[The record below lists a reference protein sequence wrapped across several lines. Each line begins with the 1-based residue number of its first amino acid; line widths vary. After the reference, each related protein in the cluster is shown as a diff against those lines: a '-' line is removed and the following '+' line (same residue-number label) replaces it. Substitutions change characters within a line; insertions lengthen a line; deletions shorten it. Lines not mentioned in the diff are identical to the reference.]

1 MKKISE
7 TTNLIETTLCIYMES
22 HGMVDYTDLII
33 LCGSKIKVG
42 RFYPKLQTCFDRVS
56 HEGSKDFLVF

>member
-22 HGMVDYTDLII
+22 HGMVDYTDLIF
-33 LCGSKIKVG
+33 L
-42 RFYPKLQTCFDRVS
+42 DRVLCL
-56 HEGSKDFLVF
+56 DFKSR

>member
-1 MKKISE
+1 
-7 TTNLIETTLCIYMES
+7 MES